1 MLIALRRSPII
12 PIHPMHKQKN
22 LGPSFED
29 PLLILKRKF
38 AMGELTEE
46 EYQRMRKILEG

>member
-1 MLIALRRSPII
+1 MLITLKRSPII
-12 PIHPMHKQKN
+12 PIHPMHKQNN
-22 LGPSFED
+22 LGPSFEN

-46 EYQRMRKILEG
+46 Q

>member
-1 MLIALRRSPII
+1 MLIALKRSPII
-12 PIHPMHKQKN
+12 PIHPMHKQNN
-22 LGPSFED
+22 LGPSFD

-46 EYQRMRKILEG
+46 E